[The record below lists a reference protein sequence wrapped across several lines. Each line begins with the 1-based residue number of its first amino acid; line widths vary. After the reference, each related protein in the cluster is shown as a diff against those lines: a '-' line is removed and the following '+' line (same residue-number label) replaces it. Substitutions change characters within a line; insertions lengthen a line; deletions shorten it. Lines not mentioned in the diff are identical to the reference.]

1 MDRLKDK
8 VAVIIGA
15 GQSPGEAMGNGRATV
30 IRFLQEGARVLAVD
44 RDVPSARESIAQ
56 AGVASAD
63 ADAFEADVT
72 NGDSL
77 RAAMSAAV
85 SRWGRVDILHYNVG
99 VSVAA
104 GDQALEGLTEEV
116 FDRVMAINLRGAIMA
131 AKYVE
136 PVMRA
141 QRSGVVLNVSSMT
154 AIETFTPLVSYRC
167 SKAGMIAFTQQFAM
181 RNAEHG
187 IRANAILPGKMETSM
202 AVDTRMRMTG
212 RTREDIVAERN
223 ATVPLRRRGGTGWDV
238 ANAAL
243 FLASDEADFITG
255 VSLPVDG
262 GALVKIGW

>member
-1 MDRLKDK
+1 MDRLKGK

-44 RDVPSARESIAQ
+44 RDVASARESIAM
-56 AGVASAD
+56 AGVQPVD

-85 SRWGRVDILHYNVG
+85 SRWGRIDILHYNVG
-99 VSVAA
+99 VSIAA
-104 GDQALEGLTEEV
+104 GDKPLSELTEDV

-131 AKYVE
+131 AKFVE
-136 PVMRA
+136 PIMR
-141 QRSGVVLNVSSMT
+141 QQGSGVVINVSSMS
-154 AIETFTPLVSYRC
+154 AIETSTPLVTYRA

-187 IRANAILPGKMETSM
+187 IRANAILPGRVATAM

-212 RTREDIVAERN
+212 RTREEIVGERD
-223 ATVPLRRRGGTGWDV
+223 AMVPLRRRGGTGWDV